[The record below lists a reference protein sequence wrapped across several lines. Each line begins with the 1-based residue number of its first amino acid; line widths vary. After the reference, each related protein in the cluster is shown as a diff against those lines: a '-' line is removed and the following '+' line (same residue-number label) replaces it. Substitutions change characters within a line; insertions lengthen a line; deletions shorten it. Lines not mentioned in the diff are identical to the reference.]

1 MTEKEQSGSVLTES
15 HERWLSNF
23 IQEARRAEVI
33 SNDDLLKTYPP
44 SKIFEGY
51 TEEPDSRAKL
61 LSAIF
66 HFGEATAKNLDG
78 QTCTTLFDK
87 ALEAKDL
94 TADQIFEVVTADE
107 IVRVLDQKAVW
118 GLVRDT
124 HWFERKPD
132 EKKRAL
138 MEHAL
143 SSMIKEGLGGEGSG
157 KWSFLVEAFGLEAFM
172 ADYMPSE
179 LRTKILM
186 HAYTMG
192 KRGVMLTADVIL
204 DEDAAPP
211 SVLVKHVPLDVLHK
225 ALDAAA
231 DKFDWIESEQVATEP
246 HPAEEDSSPEKPAES
261 APPPKIPTPV
271 TPKAGPLMLEDD
283 DDGPE
288 LVIGGGDETLV
299 GDVPDLAEKDEGY
312 DDKAEAKPKKR
323 GGSLKPPPLPNKSK

>member
-1 MTEKEQSGSVLTES
+1 MTRKEQSGSVLTES
-15 HERWLSNF
+15 HACWLSNF

-33 SNDDLLKTYPP
+33 SNEDLLKTYPP

-51 TEEPDSRAKL
+51 TKEPDSRAKL

-66 HFGEATAKNLDG
+66 HFGEATAKSLDE
-78 QTCTTLFDK
+78 QTCITLFDK

-94 TADQIFEVVTADE
+94 TADQIFEVVTAEE

-118 GLVRDT
+118 ALIRDT
-124 HWFERKPD
+124 RWFDQKPD

-143 SSMIKEGLGGEGSG
+143 NNMIKEALGGEGSS
-157 KWSFLVEAFGLEAFM
+157 KWSFLVEAFGFEAFT

-192 KRGVMLTADVIL
+192 KRGVLLTADVIL

-211 SVLVKHVPLDVLHK
+211 RVLVKYVPLDVLHK

-231 DKFDWIESEQVATEP
+231 DKFDWIEPEQVATEP
-246 HPAEEDSSPEKPAES
+246 PPANEVSSPEEIAKS
-261 APPPKIPTPV
+261 APPPKMPTPA
-271 TPKAGPLMLEDD
+271 TPKEEPLTLEDD

-288 LVIGGGDETLV
+288 LVIGGDGETLV
-299 GDVPDLAEKDEGY
+299 RDVPDLAEKDEEEGE
-312 DDKAEAKPKKR
+312 KAEAKPKKR
-323 GGSLKPPPLPNKSK
+323 DGSLKPPPLPKNK